1 MQGVD
6 AYIICLGVVYIFR
19 HSHDKNRRESL
30 AKSMLAWE
38 NVNRKGGISR
48 LPSMPPQSAAGK
60 DPQRHGGYQHP
71 SVLPRLQTR
80 DHNRHIERPVL

>member
-30 AKSMLAWE
+30 AKSMLAW
-38 NVNRKGGISR
+38 
-48 LPSMPPQSAAGK
+48 
-60 DPQRHGGYQHP
+60 
-71 SVLPRLQTR
+71 
-80 DHNRHIERPVL
+80 